1 MTNVLKSVWQR
12 IKLKVF
18 RFTFLFSHYFDCS
31 VMNSLYRCLS
41 IVLDFDDVVNK
52 FIFRI
57 KFYVNASAQAR
68 NAIRSMRET
77 KDENMRGGPFALW
90 PFFRSVKHFVLLF
103 ARDNCVWIPIISCVY
118 LQFTAYA
125 IHTFPCSNWKVL
137 TTFEQILL
145 CVSRRQDLELVVVNN
160 FCLAVASAS
169 YQWVN

>member
-1 MTNVLKSVWQR
+1 M
-12 IKLKVF
+12 F

-57 KFYVNASAQAR
+57 KFHVNASAQAR

-103 ARDNCVWIPIISCVY
+103 ARDNCVWIPIISCVCNFQHTLFIHFHARTEKY
-118 LQFTAYA
+118 LQHLSRYYCVCLVGKTL
-125 IHTFPCSNWKVL
+125 NWSWL
-137 TTFEQILL
+137 TIF
-145 CVSRRQDLELVVVNN
+145 V
-160 FCLAVASAS
+160 
-169 YQWVN
+169 